1 MSNLKLMESL
11 YGAKGFVSSAKHSLL
26 RPGTFY
32 LTEVDDKFR
41 HFYSQKLVTIGDN
54 CGNTGLVNGTDHS
67 EL

>member
-1 MSNLKLMESL
+1 MM
-11 YGAKGFVSSAKHSLL
+11 GFVSSTKHSLL
-26 RPGTFY
+26 RPRNFC

-41 HFYSQKLVTIGDN
+41 RFYSQKLVTIGDN